1 LADVTTDWRE
11 KPKTWTE
18 RAIGLRS
25 RVREPEKKNPKT
37 ISALEVAGKIGTVP
51 CSGAKPLLK
60 GGSGLFLVFRAT
72 EAL

>member
-51 CSGAKPLLK
+51 YTQFFWFSARLN
-60 GGSGLFLVFRAT
+60 S
-72 EAL
+72 